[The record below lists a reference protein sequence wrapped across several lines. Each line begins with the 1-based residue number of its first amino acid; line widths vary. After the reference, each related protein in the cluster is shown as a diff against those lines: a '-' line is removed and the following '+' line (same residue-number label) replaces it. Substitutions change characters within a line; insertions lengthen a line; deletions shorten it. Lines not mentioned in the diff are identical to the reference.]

1 MKRIYKKVLG
11 LLMGLGVLG
20 ADKVLGFFL
29 YWSGF
34 PVVYERYGAVGIIT
48 LFALQVVTSF
58 AFIYVYDGIGGDSL
72 HVSESAGTIE
82 KLWLVF
88 RKRFIT
94 DQPILSHRA
103 TAIWK
108 FIILSWQFTP
118 AIALLLHRKDGA
130 KKPFWDEVAMIID
143 AALIA
148 TTWWTVYSLV
158 IVKLCRE
165 IL

>member
-1 MKRIYKKVLG
+1 
-11 LLMGLGVLG
+11 MGLGVLG
-20 ADKVLGFFL
+20 ADKVLGVFL
-29 YWSGF
+29 YWYGF
-34 PVVYERYGAVGIIT
+34 PVVYERYGTVGI
-48 LFALQVVTSF
+48 FALFVVQVIESF

-72 HVSESAGTIE
+72 HISESASTIE

-88 RKRFIT
+88 RNRFIT
-94 DQPILSHRA
+94 DKPIFSHRA

-118 AIALLLHRKDGA
+118 AITLLLHRKVGA
-130 KKPFWDEVAMIID
+130 KNPFRNGVAMIVG